1 MLAENTRATARSVPL
16 RLVHNHRHGG
26 NADDLVFTLLISATG
41 LLAQFVFLASGLSGF
56 LAGI

>member
-1 MLAENTRATARSVPL
+1 MLAEKTQATARPVPL

-26 NADDLVFTLLISATG
+26 NADDLVFTLLISTSG
-41 LLAQFVFLASGLSGF
+41 LLAQFVLLAAGLNDL